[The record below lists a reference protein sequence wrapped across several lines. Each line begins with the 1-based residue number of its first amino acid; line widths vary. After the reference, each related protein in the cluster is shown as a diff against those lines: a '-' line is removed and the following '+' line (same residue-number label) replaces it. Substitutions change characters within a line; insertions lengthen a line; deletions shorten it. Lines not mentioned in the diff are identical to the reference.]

1 MRLGKQSNIWQNR
14 NNIFVCLQT
23 YIFRKWGTRKLHI
36 KYKEQME
43 RQHFFWKINER
54 LNLLVSN
61 IDNEPWRSSDR
72 YKNGSIYQWE
82 QKTCNVASK
91 DRLLFSII
99 ILSFYGGFRP
109 SWDYILLKNSEFFSI
124 IEHHNQEQGC
134 IQGGLNYLLS
144 CQDMEL
150 KHVNAK
156 LKFLPPQSTQEKTKD
171 IESVYITSF
180 VCFYLLNYTC
190 SEFFSD
196 QL

>member
-1 MRLGKQSNIWQNR
+1 MLTKRRSQFQKNCSNTWTLYPKICNIYRLVRLGKQSNIWQNR

-36 KYKEQME
+36 KYKEQMD

-109 SWDYILLKNSEFFSI
+109 SWDYILLKNS
-124 IEHHNQEQGC
+124 
-134 IQGGLNYLLS
+134 
-144 CQDMEL
+144 
-150 KHVNAK
+150 V
-156 LKFLPPQSTQEKTKD
+156 
-171 IESVYITSF
+171 
-180 VCFYLLNYTC
+180 
-190 SEFFSD
+190 
-196 QL
+196 